1 MSLARI
7 ATAFAHAAGTGRRLG
22 GLGRALA
29 TLLIVSCWLLL
40 AAPPARADAVQL
52 VALEV
57 ARTDDGVLLD
67 FTTSFALPRTVEDA
81 LQKGVPLHFVAQADL
96 YRSRWYWR
104 DAHVA
109 RAMRTWRLAWQ
120 PLTRSYR
127 VSFGAL
133 NQSFETLSEAL
144 GALRGAAHWR
154 IADAAQLE
162 EGASYYIEFSYR
174 LDTSQLPRP
183 MQIGLAGQADWNLS
197 VERTL
202 RLE

>member
-7 ATAFAHAAGTGRRLG
+7 ATAFAHAAGIGRRG
-22 GLGRALA
+22 GLGRTLA
-29 TLLIVSCWLLL
+29 MLLLVSCWLLL

-52 VALEV
+52 VSLEV

-67 FTTSFALPRTVEDA
+67 FTTRFALPRTVEDA
-81 LQKGVPLHFVAQADL
+81 LQKGVPLHFVAEADL

-109 RAMRTWRLAWQ
+109 RAQRTWRLAWQ

-144 GALRGAAHWR
+144 GALRGAAHW
-154 IADAAQLE
+154 
-162 EGASYYIEFSYR
+162 
-174 LDTSQLPRP
+174 
-183 MQIGLAGQADWNLS
+183 
-197 VERTL
+197 
-202 RLE
+202 